1 MNPYLWLIC
10 LFVYLIIS
18 RIMEDVPQ
26 NFLKGGDCY
35 NSEVVNFWS
44 GSNSGSGNCLTIDKK
59 NWLHVHKYAL
69 LRTEVSKIR
78 KKKTDEQIKIPA
90 GFPGI
95 SFIQYSLRALLLCN
109 GSVTGG

>member
-1 MNPYLWLIC
+1 MAYLFVC
-10 LFVYLIIS
+10 LFIS
-18 RIMEDVPQ
+18 LLAGLWRIS

-69 LRTEVSKIR
+69 LCTEVSKIR
-78 KKKTDEQIKIPA
+78 KKKTNLIKIPA
-90 GFPGI
+90 GFPGV
-95 SFIQYSLRALLLCN
+95 SFIQGAEGIQYSLRALLLCN